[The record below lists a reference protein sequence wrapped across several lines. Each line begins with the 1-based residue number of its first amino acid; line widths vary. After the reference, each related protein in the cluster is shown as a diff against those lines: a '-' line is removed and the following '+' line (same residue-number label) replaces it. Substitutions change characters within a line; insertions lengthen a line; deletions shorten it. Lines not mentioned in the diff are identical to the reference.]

1 MAAPK
6 VFISYSHDSDGH
18 KAWVLKLAVD
28 LRGFGIDVVLDHWDL
43 VPGQDISLFMQKGI
57 AGADRVLLICSANY
71 VSKAELGAGGVGYE
85 RLIVTSEVVQ
95 SIDTIKFVPV
105 IRDNDSPRVV
115 PNFLGPRRYV
125 DFRKP
130 DEYEARLTELARE
143 IHGAPAVS
151 KPPLGPNPFSG
162 TAISA
167 TQPKA
172 LASIVEARLKDGI
185 LETDWYSS
193 ERKKA
198 ETGIGKLKLS
208 GFMEVRFG
216 VHSAL
221 SKSQIELSNAVSGP
235 VCRAVEPRAPNRT
248 AVDLATVEVGQGTN
262 FGHGELVLCDGVH
275 LAWPMFGRSHVSPP
289 PLNHNTAKIARWPSG
304 VCLASSPLALR
315 KGFARCGCGFRMA
328 APTVTRGFK
337 RLVASGS
344 TQNEIFPKK
353 RSSRAV
359 VSRGL
364 SESDMPVPCACE
376 HQFRVADCRLI
387 GGRPNFPVRITTPRL
402 AVTKNA
408 MPRQCKRVGGRGLRA
423 GLIAVL
429 ALAFSYAADLPG
441 FCSRV
446 SYS

>member
-193 ERKKA
+193 A
-198 ETGIGKLKLS
+198 
-208 GFMEVRFG
+208 
-216 VHSAL
+216 
-221 SKSQIELSNAVSGP
+221 
-235 VCRAVEPRAPNRT
+235 
-248 AVDLATVEVGQGTN
+248 
-262 FGHGELVLCDGVH
+262 
-275 LAWPMFGRSHVSPP
+275 
-289 PLNHNTAKIARWPSG
+289 
-304 VCLASSPLALR
+304 
-315 KGFARCGCGFRMA
+315 
-328 APTVTRGFK
+328 
-337 RLVASGS
+337 
-344 TQNEIFPKK
+344 
-353 RSSRAV
+353 
-359 VSRGL
+359 
-364 SESDMPVPCACE
+364 
-376 HQFRVADCRLI
+376 
-387 GGRPNFPVRITTPRL
+387 
-402 AVTKNA
+402 
-408 MPRQCKRVGGRGLRA
+408 
-423 GLIAVL
+423 
-429 ALAFSYAADLPG
+429 
-441 FCSRV
+441 
-446 SYS
+446 

>member
-1 MAAPK
+1 M
-6 VFISYSHDSDGH
+6 
-18 KAWVLKLAVD
+18 
-28 LRGFGIDVVLDHWDL
+28 
-43 VPGQDISLFMQKGI
+43 
-57 AGADRVLLICSANY
+57 
-71 VSKAELGAGGVGYE
+71 SKAELGAGGVGYE

-221 SKSQIELSNAVSGP
+221 SKSQIELLNAVRQSEIRTFGWP
-235 VCRAVEPRAPNRT
+235 IGITLEGRDEYRPRPYGDGIKA
-248 AVDLATVEVGQGTN
+248 EVAIN
-262 FGHGELVLCDGVH
+262 DGAEGDRVTYDY
-275 LAWPMFGRSHVSPP
+275 W
-289 PLNHNTAKIARWPSG
+289 
-304 VCLASSPLALR
+304 ALR
-315 KGFARCGCGFRMA
+315 SSGDFYLLQSLFEDTRKPQHIFFDTRIVRVTESLMFAENIYSKLG
-328 APTVTRGFK
+328 V
-337 RLVASGS
+337 
-344 TQNEIFPKK
+344 
-353 RSSRAV
+353 SS
-359 VSRGL
+359 
-364 SESDMPVPCACE
+364 D
-376 HQFRVADCRLI
+376 
-387 GGRPNFPVRITTPRL
+387 
-402 AVTKNA
+402 
-408 MPRQCKRVGGRGLRA
+408 
-423 GLIAVL
+423 
-429 ALAFSYAADLPG
+429 
-441 FCSRV
+441 SRV
-446 SYS
+446 SIRVSHHGFKDRSLIAASANRHLRPRVTKENDCLTEISTTLGSMGKTRVEEVKRLLEPMFMLFDFQQFDDKVYNDIVRNFENGHIG